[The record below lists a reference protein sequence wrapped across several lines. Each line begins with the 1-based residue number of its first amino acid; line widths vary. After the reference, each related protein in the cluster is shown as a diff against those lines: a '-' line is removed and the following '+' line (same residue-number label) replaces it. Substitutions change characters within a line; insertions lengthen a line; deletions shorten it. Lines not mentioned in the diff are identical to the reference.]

1 VIAIYEKY
9 KIYIIGGVICFALGF
24 GVQFLSSQGQLQ
36 SLRVRADQVNANYNR
51 VRNELE
57 SSQKQLADLQKAIG
71 AAGETVAG
79 VTNTASNI
87 EKSNREIRES
97 VNMAIREIE
106 SSGDGFKDARRILE
120 TVQNRGG
127 GED

>member
-1 VIAIYEKY
+1 MT
-9 KIYIIGGVICFALGF
+9 
-24 GVQFLSSQGQLQ
+24 Q
-36 SLRVRADQVNANYNR
+36 SVEVCVVGNYD
-51 VRNELE
+51 LAE
-57 SSQKQLADLQKAIG
+57 SSNEVLNVL
-71 AAGETVAG
+71 T
-79 VTNTASNI
+79 TLTTSNI